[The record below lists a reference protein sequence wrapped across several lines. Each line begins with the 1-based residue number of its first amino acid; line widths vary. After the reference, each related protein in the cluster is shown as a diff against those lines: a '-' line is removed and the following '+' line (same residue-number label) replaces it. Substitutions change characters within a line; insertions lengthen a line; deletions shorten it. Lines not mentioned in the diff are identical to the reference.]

1 MLLAAGA
8 LFAAG
13 GGALTR
19 GDFQLVVLL
28 VTVPAVAAVL
38 LLTLVRDAHHSAA
51 ASRSAP
57 WWHAPPQ
64 GVGRRYLLVVFLF
77 ALGNASDALVILR
90 MLDAGASAAEVML
103 ILALFNGV
111 YATLT
116 VPAEHLSD
124 RVGQRGLLLA
134 GYTTYAVLYAGFAL
148 TSSLAALLV
157 LVALYGAYYGVTDG
171 VGRALVADLA
181 PGVRQGTMFGWYHML
196 TGLPPGPPAQSPGRC
211 GRRWVRRPRSRSEA
225 PARRRRRGECC
236 AFTPTRACVCSA
248 LDSRTR
254 AVP

>member
-1 MLLAAGA
+1 M
-8 LFAAG
+8 
-13 GGALTR
+13 
-19 GDFQLVVLL
+19 
-28 VTVPAVAAVL
+28 VA
-38 LLTLVRDAHHSAA
+38 
-51 ASRSAP
+51 
-57 WWHAPPQ
+57 HAPPQ

-148 TSSLAALLV
+148 TSSLAALLI

-196 TGLPPGPPAQSPGRC
+196 TGIAARPRQRSRRNAVDGGGSGDRVLVRKRLRGGGGGGGGNAARSPPPA
-211 GRRWVRRPRSRSEA
+211 
-225 PARRRRRGECC
+225 
-236 AFTPTRACVCSA
+236 RACVV
-248 LDSRTR
+248 R
-254 AVP
+254 